1 MSLLLRKLTLSI
13 LTLLLVLITFVT
25 SAYAFLNIANF
36 NLITGLEI
44 GFSSGD
50 HLEIS
55 IDGLNYS
62 KTISPYDIEGINKNI
77 NFVNVTTFD
86 NERFDL
92 GPKYLDEEA
101 IPNEHYLSFELH
113 FRLKTRNELYV
124 YDHLYLANK
133 VEGSYNDTNNLNG
146 TYAISQGVNF
156 RSPIDFQYNPNTAIQ
171 AGNLN
176 TFYAHDALR
185 IGVLNK
191 SENINF
197 IYDISENSQMGF
209 GMPYGAI
216 EFYNKIKHY
225 APLEIPTRRPSNTIY
240 ELTQFDPGEPDVAL
254 NDRSLVSK
262 LTYDEKDEYYKGQ
275 IRINVWL
282 EGWDANSFDGIYRD
296 AIKIQLM
303 FIAGRKR

>member
-1 MSLLLRKLTLSI
+1 MNSLLRKLTLSI
-13 LTLLLVLITFVT
+13 LTLLLVIITFVT

-50 HLEIS
+50 DLEIS
-55 IDGLNYS
+55 IDGINYS
-62 KTISPYDIEGINKNI
+62 KTINPYDIEGINHNF

-92 GPKYLDEEA
+92 GPKYLEEEA
-101 IPNEHYLSFELH
+101 IPNNHYLSFQLY
-113 FRLKTRNELYV
+113 FRLKTKNEQFV

-133 VEGSYNDTNNLNG
+133 VEGSYQNTNNLNG
-146 TYAISQGVNF
+146 TYAISQGVKFN
-156 RSPIDFQYNPNTAIQ
+156 SPIDFQYSPDTTIKT
-171 AGNLN
+171 GNIN

-185 IGVLNK
+185 IGILNK

-216 EFYNKIKHY
+216 EFYNKIKY
-225 APLEIPTRRPSNTIY
+225 YEPLEIPTREPNNTIY

-254 NDRSLVSK
+254 NDTSLVSRFTK
-262 LTYDEKDEYYKGQ
+262 DSEDEYYRGQ
-275 IRINVWL
+275 ITVNIWL